1 MAEEGASHPHD
12 GEGRGVSPRPPRTLP
27 VYACAAPT
35 EGAPLGVA
43 IGTATLD
50 AGGVL
55 TLRLRALPRDGV
67 LRVPGCALAPDRT
80 TP

>member
-1 MAEEGASHPHD
+1 MAEEGASRAHD
-12 GEGRGVSPRPPRTLP
+12 GEGRVSPRPPRTLP

-55 TLRLRALPRDGV
+55 TLRLRAVPRDGV